1 VGLPVQSGRDRFEP
15 VRRYPVVDR
24 AAFAGRKALGFIAA
38 GDKIRS
44 SIVRV
49 AVGPFSRLGCSWERF
64 SVEGYRRARVLFVC
78 LGNSCRS
85 PMAEAVAA
93 HIASDVMEVSSAGV
107 AALGR
112 VQSLTKLTVAKNG
125 YPADGL
131 QSKSLEDSDLEA
143 ADIVINM
150 TGRPGLALFPDGS
163 KLEDWDVED
172 PYGSDGETYQRVFE
186 DIESR
191 VVELVGRVRRSG
203 TSEFTARNAREK
215 RAGQQ

>member
-1 VGLPVQSGRDRFEP
+1 VQ
-15 VRRYPVVDR
+15 
-24 AAFAGRKALGFIAA
+24 
-38 GDKIRS
+38 
-44 SIVRV
+44 
-49 AVGPFSRLGCSWERF
+49 
-64 SVEGYRRARVLFVC
+64 GYRRTRVVFVC

-85 PMAEAVAA
+85 PMAEAIAA

-131 QSKSLEDSDLEA
+131 QSKSLEVSDVEA

-150 TGRPGLALFPDGS
+150 TGRPGLALCQDGS
-163 KLEDWDVED
+163 RVEDWDVED
-172 PYGSDGETYQRVFE
+172 PYGSDAETYQRIFE

-215 RAGQQ
+215 RTSEQ